1 LPVFILGYWV
11 QRVALEDEVEKVEE
25 KHLQVA
31 KNVTRDLGRYVMDVE
46 AGIEF
51 ITSNLILKN
60 KLDGVAKLLSKLDIR
75 YICITDN
82 NGNIQIELPVNRL
95 RILIKLK

>member
-1 LPVFILGYWV
+1 MGYWV